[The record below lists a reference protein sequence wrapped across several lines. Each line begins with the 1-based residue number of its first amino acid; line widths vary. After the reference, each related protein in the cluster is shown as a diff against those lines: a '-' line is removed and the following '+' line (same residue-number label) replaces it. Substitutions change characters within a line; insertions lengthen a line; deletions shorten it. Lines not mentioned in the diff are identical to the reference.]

1 MTARPPVAFV
11 TGARRGIGRGI
22 AYALADAGFDL
33 VLNDVVDDAATVDTL
48 QAVRDRGRR
57 VTFVPGSIAEIAGH
71 GAMVDKA
78 FGAYGTLDCL
88 VNNAGVQVKVRGD
101 VLDVKPESFDELLA
115 VNLRGTFFLTQAV
128 AKRMLAESREAGDPL
143 RSIVTISSAN
153 ARIVGPNRAE
163 YCFAKTGLAMMNQLF
178 AVRLA
183 DAGIMCFEIRPGI
196 IRTDMTAP
204 ARDRYDKLIAEGFT
218 PVRRWGEPAD
228 VGRTVAA
235 LASGA
240 LPFNTGDAFHVDGG
254 LHIQHF

>member
-1 MTARPPVAFV
+1 VTRAPVALV
-11 TGARRGIGRGI
+11 TGGRRGIGRGI
-22 AYALADAGFDL
+22 ALALADAGFDA
-33 VLNDVVDDAATVDTL
+33 VLNDLVDDDATAETLAAIR
-48 QAVRDRGRR
+48 ARGRR
-57 VTFVPGSIAEIAGH
+57 TAFVQGSIADLPGH
-71 GAMVDKA
+71 PRLVDAAFAA
-78 FGAYGTLDCL
+78 FGTVDCL
-88 VNNAGVQVKVRGD
+88 VNNAGIQVKVRGD
-101 VLDVKPESFDELLA
+101 ILDVTPESFDELLA

-128 AKRMLAESREAGDPL
+128 AKRMLAEPRAARDPP

-183 DAGIMCFEIRPGI
+183 AADVACFEIRPGI

-204 ARDRYDKLIAEGFT
+204 AAERYDRLIAEGIS
-218 PVRRWGEPAD
+218 PMRRWGEPED

-235 LASGA
+235 LAARA

-254 LHIQHF
+254 LHIKTL